1 MEPLVYTPTY
11 EVFLVLP
18 HARAGLPAMTR
29 ALEPLAQG
37 PIPSPLGADVY
48 YRKATDIA
56 LLAIRFD
63 ERQVTLDD
71 LTWLAELA
79 EGAGVPLLDP
89 TRLKERDRRRFYDSY
104 LRGYEL
110 VLEDLPAPIPALAAL
125 GHDLDLPDMP
135 VPAPQRRREAD
146 TEVPIFTG
154 PTGFP
159 VPPTTPP
166 PLPRAVTEPPL
177 PPRVKGRRLGSPAA
191 HVVARLPR
199 LPSTRA
205 ATGGT
210 NNRRPSA
217 NRLLTEREPQTP
229 PPARDSPPPEA
240 SPADGAKAL
249 GKQRA
254 RTRRETT
261 PATPIAKKPVR
272 DGSRKVAN
280 GSGPHPVV
288 EEPAPPPEID
298 VRYLRGSEWVPARLR
313 SLSLRGAYLV
323 TGALPRAGDTVHI
336 ALGFRGAGAMIS
348 GNVYHVTTVE
358 DAAGTGSSG
367 FAIRFPQEPSTQREQ
382 LVALLRRARAA
393 GVTIKPP
400 PARVAVRFPVHWPVR
415 LGTRFGGITA
425 EAQDVSTGGMFLVV
439 ERELPDGDLRF
450 QLPLDNDDAAI
461 SGRARTV
468 RRVTDQMAM
477 ARGLSKGYGLL
488 IVELSDLDERRWTCF
503 LERVRRRSE
512 RRVVIGARGPRFDAL
527 MQSLTSAGYVVSGAG
542 DAAEVLR
549 LAAADSR
556 PPDGAL
562 IDSSLLAHHERRRL
576 ESALAERGVRVI
588 SSARE
593 EPARARAV
601 IDRMLGI
608 GS

>member
-11 EVFLVLP
+11 EIFLVLP

-29 ALEPLAQG
+29 ALEPLTRG

-63 ERQVTLDD
+63 ERQVTHDD
-71 LTWLAELA
+71 LTWLADLA
-79 EGAGVPLLDP
+79 AGAGVPLLDP

-104 LRGYEL
+104 LRGYDL
-110 VLEDLPAPIPALAAL
+110 VLEDLSAPIAALAAL
-125 GHDLDLPDMP
+125 GHDLKLPNMP
-135 VPAPQRRREAD
+135 VPAPRRREVD
-146 TEVPIFTG
+146 TEVPIFTE

-191 HVVARLPR
+191 HVVARIPR
-199 LPSTRA
+199 PP
-205 ATGGT
+205 ATHT
-210 NNRRPSA
+210 ANTTTRRPSA
-217 NRLLTEREPQTP
+217 NRLLTEREPEAAAPIKPGP
-229 PPARDSPPPEA
+229 PPDPSA
-240 SPADGAKAL
+240 ADGAKPL

-254 RTRRETT
+254 RTRRDTT
-261 PATPIAKKPVR
+261 PATPIAKKPAR

-280 GSGPHPVV
+280 GSGPHPVID
-288 EEPAPPPEID
+288 EPPPPPEID
-298 VRYLRGSEWVPARLR
+298 VRYLRGSEWVTARLR

-323 TGALPRAGDTVHI
+323 TGALPRPGDTVHI
-336 ALGFRGAGAMIS
+336 ALGFRGAGAMMS
-348 GNVYHVTTVE
+348 GHVYHVTTVE
-358 DAAGTGSSG
+358 DAAETGSSG
-367 FAIRFPQEPSTQREQ
+367 FAIRFPQQPSSQREQ

-439 ERELPDGDLRF
+439 ERELPDGDLLF

-468 RRVTDQMAM
+468 RRVNDQMAM

-488 IVELSDLDERRWTCF
+488 ITELSDLDERRWTCF

-512 RRVVIGARGPRFDAL
+512 RRVVVGARGPRFDAL
-527 MQSLTSAGYVVSGAG
+527 MQCLASAGYVVSGAR
-542 DAAEVLR
+542 DAESVLR
-549 LAAADSR
+549 LAEAEHR

-562 IDSSLLAHHERRRL
+562 IDSSLLAHQERTSL

-593 EPARARAV
+593 EPVRARAV
-601 IDRMLGI
+601 IDRMLDI

>member
-11 EVFLVLP
+11 EIFLVLS
-18 HARAGLPAMTR
+18 HARAGLPAFAR
-29 ALEPLAQG
+29 ALEPLTQG

-79 EGAGVPLLDP
+79 EEAGVPLLDP

-104 LRGYEL
+104 LRGYDII
-110 VLEDLPAPIPALAAL
+110 LEDLPAPITALAAL
-125 GHDLDLPDMP
+125 GHDLELPDMP
-135 VPAPQRRREAD
+135 VPAHPPRRREID
-146 TEVPIFTG
+146 TEVPIFTE
-154 PTGFP
+154 PTGVP
-159 VPPTTPP
+159 VPTTPP
-166 PLPRAVTEPPL
+166 PLPRPMTEPPEPPL
-177 PPRVKGRRLGSPAA
+177 PARVNGRRLGSPAA
-191 HVVARLPR
+191 PSVAPAQPLARI
-199 LPSTRA
+199 
-205 ATGGT
+205 TG
-210 NNRRPSA
+210 RRRSSA
-217 NRLLTEREPQTP
+217 NRLLTEREPEPRLPTTT
-229 PPARDSPPPEA
+229 RDRQLSEP
-240 SPADGAKAL
+240 SPAEGGKAL

-254 RTRRETT
+254 RARRDTT
-261 PATPIAKKPVR
+261 PATPIAKKPPR

-280 GSGPHPVV
+280 GSGPHPVIQ
-288 EEPAPPPEID
+288 EPAPPPEID
-298 VRYLRGSEWVPARLR
+298 VRYLRGSEWVTARLR

-323 TGALPRAGDTVHI
+323 TGALPRPGDIVHI

-348 GNVYHVTTVE
+348 GNVYHVTSVE
-358 DAAGTGSSG
+358 DAAETGSSG
-367 FAIRFPQEPSTQREQ
+367 FAIRFPQEPSSQREQ

-415 LGTRFGGITA
+415 LGTRFGGIA
-425 EAQDVSTGGMFLVV
+425 AQALDVSTGGMFLGVD
-439 ERELPDGDLRF
+439 RELPDGDLLF

-477 ARGLSKGYGLL
+477 ARGLSQGYGLL
-488 IVELSDLDERRWTCF
+488 IIELSDLDERRWTCF
-503 LERVRRRSE
+503 LERVRRRSDK
-512 RRVVIGARGPRFDAL
+512 RVVIGARGPRFDVL
-527 MQSLTSAGYVVSGAG
+527 METLASAGYVVSGAR
-542 DAAEVLR
+542 DAAAVMR
-549 LAAADSR
+549 LAESESR

-562 IDSSLLAHHERRRL
+562 IDSSLLAHQERRRL
-576 ESALAERGVRVI
+576 EAALAQRGVRVI

-593 EPARARAV
+593 EPGRARAV

>member
-11 EVFLVLP
+11 EIFLVLP

-29 ALEPLAQG
+29 ALEPLTRG

-63 ERQVTLDD
+63 ERQVTHDD
-71 LTWLAELA
+71 LTWLADLA

-104 LRGYEL
+104 LRGYDL
-110 VLEDLPAPIPALAAL
+110 VLEDLPAPITALAAL
-125 GHDLDLPDMP
+125 GHDLKLANMP
-135 VPAPQRRREAD
+135 VPAPVRRREAD
-146 TEVPIFTG
+146 TEVPIFTE
-154 PTGFP
+154 PTGMP
-159 VPPTTPP
+159 IPPTTPP
-166 PLPRAVTEPPL
+166 PLPRATTEPPL
-177 PPRVKGRRLGSPAA
+177 PPRMKGRRLGSPAA
-191 HVVARLPR
+191 HVVARVRPV
-199 LPSTRA
+199 PATRS
-205 ATGGT
+205 ATGG
-210 NNRRPSA
+210 RRGA
-217 NRLLTEREPQTP
+217 NRLITEREKETSG
-229 PPARDSPPPEA
+229 PADSPPAEPNT
-240 SPADGAKAL
+240 ADRARPL
-249 GKQRA
+249 GKQRV
-254 RTRRETT
+254 RTRRDTT

-272 DGSRKVAN
+272 DGTRKVAN
-280 GSGPHPVV
+280 GSGPHPVID
-288 EEPAPPPEID
+288 EPPPPPEID
-298 VRYLRGSEWVPARLR
+298 VRYLRGSEWVTARLR

-323 TGALPRAGDTVHI
+323 TGALPRPGDTVHI
-336 ALGFRGAGAMIS
+336 ALGFRGAGAMMS
-348 GNVYHVTTVE
+348 GHVYHVTTVE
-358 DAAGTGSSG
+358 DAAETGSSG
-367 FAIRFPQEPSTQREQ
+367 FAIRFPQDQSSQREQ

-415 LGTRFGGITA
+415 LGTRYGGITA
-425 EAQDVSTGGMFLVV
+425 EALDVSTGGMFLGVD
-439 ERELPDGDLRF
+439 RDLPDGDLLF
-450 QLPLDNDDAAI
+450 QMPLDNDDAAI

-468 RRVTDQMAM
+468 RRVTDQMAL
-477 ARGLSKGYGLL
+477 ARGLSQGYGLL
-488 IVELSDLDERRWTCF
+488 ITELSDLDERRWTCF

-512 RRVVIGARGPRFDAL
+512 RRVIIGARGPRFDAL
-527 MQSLTSAGYVVSGAG
+527 MQSLASAGYVASGAR
-542 DAAEVLR
+542 DAPSVLR
-549 LAAADSR
+549 LVDAELR

-562 IDSSLLAHHERRRL
+562 IDSSLLAHPERQRL
-576 ESALAERGVRVI
+576 EAALAERGVRVI